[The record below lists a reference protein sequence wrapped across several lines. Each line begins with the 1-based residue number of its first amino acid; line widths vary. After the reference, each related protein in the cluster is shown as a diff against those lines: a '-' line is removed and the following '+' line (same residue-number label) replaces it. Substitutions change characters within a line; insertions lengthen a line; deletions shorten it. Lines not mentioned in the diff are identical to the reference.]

1 MEWWLG
7 HAGRVA
13 APAPLF
19 FAWQPAC
26 SCGMLDCAVPG
37 HIHGDMVGDRVCMKK
52 KKIIMIIIS
61 SLRIIMIF
69 IMIMAMA
76 MAMIITKIKMKR
88 TRKKEKEKN
97 NGHRRITM
105 T

>member
-26 SCGMLDCAVPG
+26 SCGMLDCAV
-37 HIHGDMVGDRVCMKK
+37 HIHGDMVGDRVFM
-52 KKIIMIIIS
+52 KKIIMIIIL
-61 SLRIIMIF
+61 SLRIIMIL

>member
-26 SCGMLDCAVPG
+26 SCGMLDCAV
-37 HIHGDMVGDRVCMKK
+37 HIHGDMVGDRVYMKK
-52 KKIIMIIIS
+52 D
-61 SLRIIMIF
+61 
-69 IMIMAMA
+69 
-76 MAMIITKIKMKR
+76 
-88 TRKKEKEKN
+88 N
-97 NGHRRITM
+97 NDNYIVIENYNDIYNDNGNGNGNDNNEN
-105 T
+105 

>member
-52 KKIIMIIIS
+52 D
-61 SLRIIMIF
+61 
-69 IMIMAMA
+69 
-76 MAMIITKIKMKR
+76 
-88 TRKKEKEKN
+88 N
-97 NGHRRITM
+97 NDNYIVIENYNDIYNDNGNGNGNDNNEN
-105 T
+105 

>member
-37 HIHGDMVGDRVCMKK
+37 HIHGDMVGDRVCM
-52 KKIIMIIIS
+52 
-61 SLRIIMIF
+61 
-69 IMIMAMA
+69 
-76 MAMIITKIKMKR
+76 
-88 TRKKEKEKN
+88 RKKTDN
-97 NGHRRITM
+97 NDNYIVIENHNDIYNDNGNGNGNDNNEN
-105 T
+105 

>member
-37 HIHGDMVGDRVCMKK
+37 HIHGDMVGDRVFMKK
-52 KKIIMIIIS
+52 D
-61 SLRIIMIF
+61 
-69 IMIMAMA
+69 
-76 MAMIITKIKMKR
+76 
-88 TRKKEKEKN
+88 N
-97 NGHRRITM
+97 NDNYIVIENYNDTYNDNGNGNDNDNNEN
-105 T
+105 

>member
-52 KKIIMIIIS
+52 DDNDNYIVIENYNDIYNDNGNGNGND
-61 SLRIIMIF
+61 
-69 IMIMAMA
+69 
-76 MAMIITKIKMKR
+76 
-88 TRKKEKEKN
+88 N
-97 NGHRRITM
+97 NEN
-105 T
+105 

>member
-52 KKIIMIIIS
+52 KIMMIIIS
-61 SLRIIMIF
+61 SLKIIMIF

-97 NGHRRITM
+97 NGHKE
-105 T
+105 

>member
-52 KKIIMIIIS
+52 DDNDNYIVIENYNDIYNDNGNGND
-61 SLRIIMIF
+61 
-69 IMIMAMA
+69 
-76 MAMIITKIKMKR
+76 
-88 TRKKEKEKN
+88 N
-97 NGHRRITM
+97 NEN
-105 T
+105 

>member
-26 SCGMLDCAVPG
+26 SCGMLDCAV

-52 KKIIMIIIS
+52 KD
-61 SLRIIMIF
+61 
-69 IMIMAMA
+69 
-76 MAMIITKIKMKR
+76 
-88 TRKKEKEKN
+88 N
-97 NGHRRITM
+97 NDNYIVIENYNDTYNDNGNGNGNDNNEN
-105 T
+105 

>member
-52 KKIIMIIIS
+52 D
-61 SLRIIMIF
+61 
-69 IMIMAMA
+69 
-76 MAMIITKIKMKR
+76 
-88 TRKKEKEKN
+88 N
-97 NGHRRITM
+97 NENYIVIENYNDTYNDNGNGNGNDNNEN
-105 T
+105 

>member
-52 KKIIMIIIS
+52 D
-61 SLRIIMIF
+61 
-69 IMIMAMA
+69 
-76 MAMIITKIKMKR
+76 
-88 TRKKEKEKN
+88 N
-97 NGHRRITM
+97 NYNYIVIENYNDIYNDNGNGNGNDNNEN
-105 T
+105 

>member
-52 KKIIMIIIS
+52 DNNDNYIIIENYND
-61 SLRIIMIF
+61 IYNDNGNGNGND
-69 IMIMAMA
+69 
-76 MAMIITKIKMKR
+76 
-88 TRKKEKEKN
+88 N
-97 NGHRRITM
+97 NEN
-105 T
+105 